1 MNGFLQSTRGNNS
14 SSRLIG
20 LIVVVIALIFA
31 QEVLIMGRND
41 IVQAAI
47 AAGTL
52 FITIAGPAM
61 TFLFFQKK
69 NELQNEKNNYDS
81 INSPDSTGINT

>member
-1 MNGFLQSTRGNNS
+1 MNNGFFDSISGNKS

-20 LIVVVIALIFA
+20 FIVIVAGLILA
-31 QEVLIMGRND
+31 QEVILLGKSD

-61 TFLFFQKK
+61 AFLFFQKK
-69 NELQNEKNNYDS
+69 NE
-81 INSPDSTGINT
+81 INQQPPPQ

>member
-1 MNGFLQSTRGNNS
+1 MKHGFFDSIGGNRS

-20 LIVVVIALIFA
+20 FVVVVLALIFA
-31 QEVLIMGRND
+31 QEVIWLGKDD
-41 IVQAAI
+41 IVQAAV

-61 TFLFFQKK
+61 AFLFFQKR
-69 NELQNEKNNYDS
+69 NEGKQE
-81 INSPDSTGINT
+81 

>member
-1 MNGFLQSTRGNNS
+1 MNNGFFDSISGNKS

-20 LIVVVIALIFA
+20 FSVIVAGLILA
-31 QEVLIMGRND
+31 QEVILLGKSD

-61 TFLFFQKK
+61 AFLFFQKK
-69 NELQNEKNNYDS
+69 NE
-81 INSPDSTGINT
+81 INQQPPPQ

>member
-1 MNGFLQSTRGNNS
+1 MKTSYFHSISGNKS

-20 LIVVVIALIFA
+20 FIIILVALLDINVILYLGRESIV
-31 QEVLIMGRND
+31 N
-41 IVQAAI
+41 AAV

-61 TFLFFQKK
+61 GFLFF
-69 NELQNEKNNYDS
+69 
-81 INSPDSTGINT
+81 

>member
-1 MNGFLQSTRGNNS
+1 MKNGFFDSVGGNRS

-20 LIVVVIALIFA
+20 FVVVLFALIFA
-31 QEVLIMGRND
+31 QEVIWLGKDD
-41 IVQAAI
+41 IVQAAV

-61 TFLFFQKK
+61 AFLFFQKK
-69 NELQNEKNNYDS
+69 NEGKQE
-81 INSPDSTGINT
+81 